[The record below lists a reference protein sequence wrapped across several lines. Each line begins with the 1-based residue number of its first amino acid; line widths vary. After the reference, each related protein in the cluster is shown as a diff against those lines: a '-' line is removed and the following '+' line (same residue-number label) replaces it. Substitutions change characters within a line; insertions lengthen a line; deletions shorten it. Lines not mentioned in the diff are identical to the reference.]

1 MSEHFSM
8 QELTFSSTA
17 ERLGIDN
24 EPNAEVAAVLL
35 ETAELLEQVRE
46 LLGKAMH
53 IDSGYRCPLLNH
65 AVGGAGNS
73 AHMTGYA
80 VDFICPDYGYPLE
93 IVKTIEGS
101 GIKFDQLIQ
110 EGTWVHISFAPT
122 MRQMVMTA
130 HFENGTTT
138 YTHGA

>member
-1 MSEHFSM
+1 MSEHFSKA
-8 QELTFSSTA
+8 ELTFSSTA

-24 EPNAEVAAVLL
+24 TPPNDITINILS
-35 ETAELLEQVRE
+35 TAELLEQVRT
-46 LLGKAMH
+46 LLGHPMN
-53 IDSGYRCPLLNH
+53 IDSGYRCPKLNQ

-80 VDFICPDYGYPLE
+80 VDFTCPQFGTPLE
-93 IVKTIEGS
+93 IVKAIRAMMN
-101 GIKFDQLIQ
+101 FDQLIQ

-122 MRQMVMTA
+122 MRQMVLTA
-130 HFENGTTT
+130 HFENGHTT